1 MEQAGDERFGMRL
14 LRGQGGDVAVAALY
28 GLAWLFGAWLPD
40 RILLPLVIAVGLQ
53 FFVVTMA
60 LGAITP
66 RGAGPIAACVA
77 GHAALFA
84 LLAWI
89 SSAGGK
95 SSPDW
100 LAIAIV
106 QAPLVVQNL
115 QRLRRRG
122 PGWLIEALG
131 PFVLAMP
138 VLVVAAALHA
148 LLPDPGLAAR
158 AIRFEHLAPL
168 PGKDVS
174 FALLAGA
181 VYFLLGAI
189 ARTWLGVVEEH
200 RRADLDAATIQRW
213 REDYEKSR
221 RR

>member
-1 MEQAGDERFGMRL
+1 MDPARDERFGMRL
-14 LRGQGGDVAVAALY
+14 LRGQGGDLAVAALY
-28 GLAWLFGAWLPD
+28 LLAWLFGAWLPD

-53 FFVVTMA
+53 FFFVTMV

-66 RGAGPIAACVA
+66 RGAGSIAACVV

-95 SSPDW
+95 QAPDW
-100 LAIAIV
+100 FAVAIV

-115 QRLRRRG
+115 QRLLRPG
-122 PGWLIEALG
+122 PGWLLEALG

-138 VLVVAAALHA
+138 MIVVAAVLHA

-158 AIRFEHLAPL
+158 EIRFEFFAPL
-168 PGKDVS
+168 PGKDVA

-181 VYFLLGAI
+181 TYFALGAV

-200 RRADLDAATIQRW
+200 RRAELDPATIRRW